1 MNQNELVSYLDDY
14 LRIND
19 IEDYGP
25 QGLQVDSGRSSVSRL
40 ALAVDTAPTV
50 IQEAAAWRADMLLVH
65 HGILWRKVEPI
76 SGALGRRVRA
86 LIQNGIDLYGA
97 HLPLDAHP
105 DVGNN
110 IVLARALNL
119 NVDGWWCAPMGT
131 PLGVYGSLSVE
142 LPLDIFV
149 NSVEQYLKSSARVSA
164 SGPSDVRRVAILSG
178 FGADE
183 VKEARN
189 VGADTYLT
197 GETSHSHYWAPADHG
212 LNVIYAGH
220 YGTETG
226 GVKALGLHLA
236 NKFGL
241 ETKFFDFPTGL

>member
-1 MNQNELVSYLDDY
+1 MNRDELVSYLDDY
-14 LRIND
+14 LRINE

-25 QGLQVDSGRSSVSRL
+25 QGLQVDSGKSNVNRL
-40 ALAVDTAPTV
+40 ALAVDTAPAV
-50 IQEAAAWRADMLLVH
+50 IQEAATWRADMLLVH
-65 HGILWRKVEPI
+65 HGILWRNVEPI

-110 IVLARALNL
+110 IILARAFAL
-119 NVDGWWCAPMGT
+119 NVEGWWCAQMGT

-142 LPLDIFV
+142 IPLDTFV
-149 NSVEQYLKSSARVSA
+149 QSVEHYLKSSTRVSA
-164 SGPSDVRRVAILSG
+164 SGPSNVRKIAILSG

-183 VKEARN
+183 VKEAKN

-197 GETSHSHYWAPADHG
+197 GEASHSHYWAAADHG

-220 YGTETG
+220 YATETV

-241 ETKFFDFPTGL
+241 ETNFIDFPTGL